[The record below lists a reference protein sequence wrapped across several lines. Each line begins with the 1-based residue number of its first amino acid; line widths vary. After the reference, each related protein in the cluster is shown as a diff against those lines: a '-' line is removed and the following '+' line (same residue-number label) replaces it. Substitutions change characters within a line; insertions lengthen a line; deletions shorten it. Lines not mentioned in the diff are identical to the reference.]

1 MRESRAWR
9 AARAYLWTATDNR
22 HTRIKEPTM
31 LARLLRRATATS
43 RTVVQAP
50 RHRLMAATKP
60 AAAMLVVD
68 ALIDLARDMV
78 LSG

>member
-1 MRESRAWR
+1 
-9 AARAYLWTATDNR
+9 
-22 HTRIKEPTM
+22 M

-68 ALIDLARDMV
+68 ALIDLARDRYCQGNCNPA
-78 LSG
+78 LGPSCAILGP

>member
-1 MRESRAWR
+1 
-9 AARAYLWTATDNR
+9 
-22 HTRIKEPTM
+22 M